1 MRLFLT
7 AFFSTILIGL
17 SAQTKQN
24 IIPQYRVEI
33 DVEKI
38 VNDQISVSV
47 YPPEIKSDTVIYNI
61 PKIVPGTYS
70 ISNFGRYI
78 DSLQAI
84 DSNGIKLR
92 VEKLDE
98 NRWEIIGAKKLNH
111 LVYRVN
117 DTFDDSKSGIFEPA
131 GTNIDKGKNV
141 VLNSYGFIGYFDG
154 LKSVPYT
161 LTVTKPENFYGET
174 SLSRIMVTDST
185 DVFVAKDYFELHDC
199 PILYCEPDTASMM
212 VGNTRIAVS
221 VYSPG
226 KKMSSLDVLETVEDL
241 FPAAAD
247 YLGGTLPVDKYSIL
261 VYLMGG
267 SSMSGAMGALEHST
281 STLFVLPDVPIGI
294 LGQTIK
300 DVTAHE
306 FFHIVTPLSIHS
318 EQIADYDFMNP
329 QMSAHLW
336 LYEGC
341 TEYAAQHVQVKE
353 GLMPMDEF
361 LTVMRNKIIAAS
373 GYDTGIAFTEISK
386 KALGEHES
394 QYGNVYQKG
403 ALIGMA
409 LDLKLRKL
417 SDGAYGTQEL
427 MRDLS
432 KAYGVD
438 KPFVD
443 STLFREIGRIS
454 GYSEVTEFLER
465 HVGNAE
471 PLPFEE
477 LLGYAGITF
486 RDSITEKAI
495 SGGNFSLGYNPKTEK
510 MVVVDVKEMDA
521 FGQSL
526 GLKYHDEIETWNGKT
541 INIENVQ
548 EVLNAFKKAVKPDE
562 KVTVVVLRENEN
574 GKKKTKK
581 LKAKAREVERTRRD
595 VLEPMENP
603 TTEQLKLRK
612 SWINN

>member
-7 AFFSTILIGL
+7 AFFSSIISCL
-17 SAQTKQN
+17 SAQTTQE
-24 IIPQYRVEI
+24 IIPEYRVEI
-33 DVEKI
+33 DVKNI
-38 VNDQISVSV
+38 VNDQVSVSV
-47 YPPEIKSDTVIYNI
+47 FAPPIKSDTVIYNI

-84 DSNGIKLR
+84 DSNGTMLHVK
-92 VEKLDE
+92 KLDE
-98 NRWEIIGAKKLNH
+98 NRWEIIGAKNLDH
-111 LVYRVN
+111 LDYRVN
-117 DTFDDSKSGIFEPA
+117 DTFEDAKSGIFEPA

-141 VLNSYGFIGYFDG
+141 VLNPYGFVGYFDG
-154 LKSVPYT
+154 MKNMPYT
-161 LTVTKPENFYGET
+161 LTVAKPENFYGET

-185 DVFVAKDYFELHDC
+185 DVFAAKDYFELHDC

-226 KKMSSLDVLETVEDL
+226 KKMSSTDVLETVEDL
-241 FPAAAD
+241 FPAAAN
-247 YLGGTLPVDKYSIL
+247 YLGGTLPVDQYSIL

-267 SSMSGAMGALEHST
+267 SSMSGGMGALEHST

-361 LTVMRNKIIAAS
+361 LTVMRNKFISAS
-373 GYDTGIAFTEISK
+373 GYDTGIAFTEVSK
-386 KALGEHES
+386 KALDEHES

-443 STLFREIGRIS
+443 SMLFSEIGRIS
-454 GYSEVTEFLER
+454 GYSEVTEFLQR
-465 HVGNAE
+465 HVENPE

-477 LLGYAGITF
+477 LLAYAGITF
-486 RDSITEKAI
+486 RDSITEKVI

-526 GLKYHDEIETWNGKT
+526 GLEYHDEIESWNGEVL
-541 INIENVQ
+541 NIENVQ
-548 EVLNAFKKAVKPDE
+548 EVLNAFKKAIEPGE
-562 KVTVVVLRENEN
+562 KVTVVVLRENGK

-581 LKAKAREVERTRRD
+581 LKAKALEVERTRKD
-595 VLEPMENP
+595 VLEPMANP
-603 TTEQLKLRK
+603 TAEQLKIRK